1 MSNEVIKEN
10 EMLGQRC
17 EILEERL
24 EEGRIVQEY
33 VQKIKG
39 EINYSKSM
47 ELGKLIE
54 GLGSIRGRI

>member
-1 MSNEVIKEN
+1 
-10 EMLGQRC
+10 MLGQRC

-24 EEGRIVQEY
+24 EEGRIVQDY
-33 VQKIKG
+33 VQRIKG

-54 GLGSIRGRI
+54 GLGSIKGRI